1 MPYFLMTKVLIANTE
16 ASVDS
21 HCGGEEPAIGVSK
34 NLSAISKTRSTDD
47 DEEVTVTSSCC
58 RTS

>member
-1 MPYFLMTKVLIANTE
+1 MTKVLIANTE

-34 NLSAISKTRSTDD
+34 NLSAISKTRSTDN
-47 DEEVTVTSSCC
+47 DEEVTGTSSCC